1 MNSHDNPLRVAWIED
16 PLSRWPGRL
25 GLTIAP
31 GQEGPRHRP
40 APRPGP
46 RHRLPHPPRR
56 RRNTDREP
64 DGTRRDAP
72 LQMHDYY
79 PQAARAGLSVTPFP
93 IPDVNV
99 PSDPAAFHALVLDL
113 HARLHAGETV
123 VVHCL
128 GGLGRSGMLA
138 ACLLVQ
144 SGMTAADA
152 IALVRRCRSPKAVE
166 ARQPQFVQHYAE
178 TVTRAAPRVKENQ
191 PCPPPSPTTT

>member
-16 PLSRWPGRL
+16 PLPRWPGRL

-31 GQEGPRHRP
+31 GKKGRGTDLHHDRDLATDFHTLRAAGVTRLVNLME
-40 APRPGP
+40 PGEM
-46 RHRLPHPPRR
+46 RR
-56 RRNTDREP
+56 W
-64 DGTRRDAP
+64 
-72 LQMHDYY
+72 QMHDYH

-152 IALVRRCRSPKAVE
+152 IALVRRCRSQKAVE
-166 ARQPQFVQHYAE
+166 ARQPQFVHAYAE
-178 TVTRAAPRVKENQ
+178 TVTRAAPR
-191 PCPPPSPTTT
+191 